1 MPFHLD
7 KFYGGLGNQLFSIVT
22 VYSLAK
28 KYKTTFSINEKDVI
42 STGFVNNYVYFNVFD
57 CLIQSQVY
65 SMQTD
70 SLPLLYIKVEQFKD
84 YEFDKEMVQNHKI
97 VLQGLSMKYS
107 LFGDYIKD
115 VSTLFL
121 NKKNTPLIQSIK
133 TNNFCYYQIDSNGYN
148 INKITNLCIALRT
161 FSSQNT
167 SQWATSFDYYDK
179 AITYLSSKIE
189 FCNIH
194 FYTDQEGSSKKFLDL
209 ISQNFGERCISIS
222 ESFGKKEDQSDIEH
236 FFQMMENDHFIL
248 CNSTYHYWSA
258 LLSDSSKE
266 KIVTYPKECEWFS
279 CILSPEWIP
288 L

>member
-1 MPFHLD
+1 M
-7 KFYGGLGNQLFSIVT
+7 KN
-22 VYSLAK
+22 
-28 KYKTTFSINEKDVI
+28 
-42 STGFVNNYVYFNVFD
+42 
-57 CLIQSQVY
+57 
-65 SMQTD
+65 D
-70 SLPLLYIKVEQFKD
+70 SLPSLYIKVEQFKD
-84 YEFDKEMVQNHKI
+84 YEFDEEMAKNHTI
-97 VLQGLSMKYS
+97 VLQGLPMKYS
-107 LFGDYIKD
+107 LFGYYIND
-115 VSTLFL
+115 VANLFL

-133 TNNFCYYQIDSNGYN
+133 TKNCCYYQLDGDGCN
-148 INKITNLCIALRT
+148 INKITNVCIAIRT

-167 SQWATSFDYYDK
+167 PQWATSFDYYVK

-209 ISQNFGERCISIS
+209 LSQNLGERCISIS

-236 FFQMMENDHFIL
+236 FFRMMENDHFIL

-266 KIVTYPKECEWFS
+266 KIVTYPKECEWFDH
-279 CILSPEWIP
+279 IVSPEWIP